1 MEQSSDDTLSIT
13 FLLPTD
19 SMIIVTVT
27 LFDVQGVNYVFK
39 NIICKV
45 YSTCLKLCYH
55 LFSSDTYDVQDLI
68 IKEHSGGGGINVSV
82 VFAGG
87 SQSPGALV
95 CVMPI
100 LTDGSLDFNNMTLTT
115 IPRERSESVDITV
128 PTGTYRLFAF
138 DLESNGLPRMP
149 ISVAADSETV
159 DVTTG
164 REGTDSSYLTI
175 STSIVKSCCTIICC
189 M

>member
-1 MEQSSDDTLSIT
+1 M
-13 FLLPTD
+13 
-19 SMIIVTVT
+19 
-27 LFDVQGVNYVFK
+27 
-39 NIICKV
+39 
-45 YSTCLKLCYH
+45 
-55 LFSSDTYDVQDLI
+55 
-68 IKEHSGGGGINVSV
+68 SV

-100 LTDGSLDFNNMTLTT
+100 LTDGSLDFNNMTLTS
-115 IPRERSESVDITV
+115 IPQNSSESVDITV

-149 ISVAADSETV
+149 ISVAADSETAN
-159 DVTTG
+159 VTG
-164 REGTDSSYLTI
+164 GGNG
-175 STSIVKSCCTIICC
+175 

>member
-1 MEQSSDDTLSIT
+1 
-13 FLLPTD
+13 
-19 SMIIVTVT
+19 MIVMAN
-27 LFDVQGVNYVFK
+27 GSCN
-39 NIICKV
+39 
-45 YSTCLKLCYH
+45 H
-55 LFSSDTYDVQDLI
+55 LFASGTYDVQDLI
-68 IKEHSGGGGINVSV
+68 IYEHSGGGGINVSV

-115 IPRERSESVDITV
+115 IPRDMSESVDITV
-128 PTGTYRLFAF
+128 PTGTYRLFEF

-159 DVTTG
+159 NVTVG
-164 REGTDSSYLTI
+164 GEGMQT
-175 STSIVKSCCTIICC
+175 VV
-189 M
+189 

>member
-1 MEQSSDDTLSIT
+1 MAICSCNHLFASGT
-13 FLLPTD
+13 
-19 SMIIVTVT
+19 
-27 LFDVQGVNYVFK
+27 FDVQNLIVN
-39 NIICKV
+39 
-45 YSTCLKLCYH
+45 
-55 LFSSDTYDVQDLI
+55 
-68 IKEHSGGGGINVSV
+68 EHSGGGSINVSV

-115 IPRERSESVDITV
+115 IPRDRSESVDITV

-149 ISVAADSETV
+149 ISVAAYSETV
-159 DVTTG
+159 NVTDG
-164 REGTDSSYLTI
+164 VDG
-175 STSIVKSCCTIICC
+175 

>member
-1 MEQSSDDTLSIT
+1 M
-13 FLLPTD
+13 
-19 SMIIVTVT
+19 
-27 LFDVQGVNYVFK
+27 
-39 NIICKV
+39 
-45 YSTCLKLCYH
+45 
-55 LFSSDTYDVQDLI
+55 QDLI
-68 IKEHSGGGGINVSV
+68 INELSGGGGINASV

-115 IPRERSESVDITV
+115 IPWDRSESVDITV

-159 DVTTG
+159 NVTAG
-164 REGTDSSYLTI
+164 GEG
-175 STSIVKSCCTIICC
+175 

>member
-1 MEQSSDDTLSIT
+1 MLILFTSGT
-13 FLLPTD
+13 F
-19 SMIIVTVT
+19 
-27 LFDVQGVNYVFK
+27 
-39 NIICKV
+39 
-45 YSTCLKLCYH
+45 
-55 LFSSDTYDVQDLI
+55 DVQDLI
-68 IKEHSGGGGINVSV
+68 INEHSGGDGINVSV

-115 IPRERSESVDITV
+115 IPQDRCESVDITV

-159 DVTTG
+159 EVTAG
-164 REGTDSSYLTI
+164 GEG
-175 STSIVKSCCTIICC
+175 

>member
-1 MEQSSDDTLSIT
+1 
-13 FLLPTD
+13 
-19 SMIIVTVT
+19 MIVMANGSCNQ
-27 LFDVQGVNYVFK
+27 LFASG
-39 NIICKV
+39 
-45 YSTCLKLCYH
+45 
-55 LFSSDTYDVQDLI
+55 TYDVQDLI
-68 IKEHSGGGGINVSV
+68 INKYSGGGGINVSV

-115 IPRERSESVDITV
+115 TPRNRSESVDITV

-159 DVTTG
+159 DVTAG
-164 REGTDSSYLTI
+164 GEG
-175 STSIVKSCCTIICC
+175 

>member
-1 MEQSSDDTLSIT
+1 MMAT
-13 FLLPTD
+13 
-19 SMIIVTVT
+19 IILCSCNHLFAAGT
-27 LFDVQGVNYVFK
+27 FDVR
-39 NIICKV
+39 
-45 YSTCLKLCYH
+45 
-55 LFSSDTYDVQDLI
+55 DLI
-68 IKEHSGGGGINVSV
+68 IYKHSGGGGINVSV

-115 IPRERSESVDITV
+115 IPRDRSESVDITV
-128 PTGTYRLFAF
+128 PTGTYRLLAF

-149 ISVAADSETV
+149 ISVAADNETV
-159 DVTTG
+159 NVTAG
-164 REGTDSSYLTI
+164 GEG
-175 STSIVKSCCTIICC
+175 

>member
-1 MEQSSDDTLSIT
+1 M
-13 FLLPTD
+13 
-19 SMIIVTVT
+19 
-27 LFDVQGVNYVFK
+27 
-39 NIICKV
+39 
-45 YSTCLKLCYH
+45 
-55 LFSSDTYDVQDLI
+55 
-68 IKEHSGGGGINVSV
+68 SV

-115 IPRERSESVDITV
+115 IPRNRSESVDITV

-149 ISVAADSETV
+149 ISVAADNETV
-159 DVTTG
+159 DVTAG
-164 REGTDSSYLTI
+164 GEGICKLWYRDEWVQLSKCVGGVCYVACIL
-175 STSIVKSCCTIICC
+175 VCCRYVVC
-189 M
+189 MVC